1 MSSEPRIDWQQR
13 EKEEV
18 QAAVR
23 ALSDI
28 ANRSHSRVLFVEY
41 MAQEHRTLQQSMT
54 GLMLFWMQY
63 LSTLNENQCDLRNEA
78 AVKISKIYMKA
89 IDDAG
94 LIPHLPFI

>member
-54 GLMLFWMQY
+54 GLMLFWMQH

-78 AVKISKIYMKA
+78 AVKISKICMKA